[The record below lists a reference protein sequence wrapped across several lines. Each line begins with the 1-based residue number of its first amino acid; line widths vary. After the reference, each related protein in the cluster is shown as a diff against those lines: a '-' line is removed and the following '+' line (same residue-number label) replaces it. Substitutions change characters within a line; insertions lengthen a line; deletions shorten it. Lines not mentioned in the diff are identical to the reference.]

1 VVLVH
6 CIVKIFLAKYGNSIK
21 NTARILSQYSQAV
34 LCLAPSAYMYHRF
47 RQGQVFI
54 YHSLVLGNKV
64 EAMEAV
70 STGKVDRRC
79 GGQSHNQ
86 SYPSNRV
93 LGS

>member
-1 VVLVH
+1 
-6 CIVKIFLAKYGNSIK
+6 
-21 NTARILSQYSQAV
+21 
-34 LCLAPSAYMYHRF
+34 MYHQF

-79 GGQSHNQ
+79 DGQSHNQ